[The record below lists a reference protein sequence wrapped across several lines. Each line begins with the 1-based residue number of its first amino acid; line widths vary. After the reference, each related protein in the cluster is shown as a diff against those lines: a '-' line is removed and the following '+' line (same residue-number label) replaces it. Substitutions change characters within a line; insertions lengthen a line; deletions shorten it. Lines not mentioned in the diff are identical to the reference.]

1 MQGIAQAELHHTWD
15 ALDDGALQPVL
26 PQQHVSDAV
35 AVAMAMFYP
44 HRSGLALR
52 VRTVVN
58 LLLGHLRAD
67 AALSRTNR
75 LT

>member
-1 MQGIAQAELHHTWD
+1 M
-15 ALDDGALQPVL
+15 
-26 PQQHVSDAV
+26 SDAV
-35 AVAMAMFYP
+35 AVAMFYP

-67 AALSRTNR
+67 ATLSRTNK